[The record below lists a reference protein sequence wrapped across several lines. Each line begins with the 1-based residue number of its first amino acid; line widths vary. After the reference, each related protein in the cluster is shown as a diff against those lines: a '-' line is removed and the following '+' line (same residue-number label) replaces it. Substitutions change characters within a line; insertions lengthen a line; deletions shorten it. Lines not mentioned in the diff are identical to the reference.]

1 MVSYLTE
8 SVTIDNNIFGYEII
22 TDQINLVF
30 IPDHLIFHNLKGEQS
45 EQVMNGI
52 LEKNYT
58 LEIRETT
65 INDNY
70 LEYQIMLIEA
80 IYDSFNNISSEI
92 INVPETN
99 FEDERNYYQRKVYYG
114 RTNTLTFLSHQCHE
128 YCSSCIKFG
137 LSNNDQK
144 CVTCKEEFSYFY
156 QRDFTSNCVP
166 ENYYY
171 DENENQLIMC
181 SQENSI
187 FYIDEN
193 NKKICFK
200 NIKDCPSDYP
210 FFNRDTN
217 ECSKNTISS
226 NVNSSTIFSADEKAY
241 NYMIDTLMNFNP
253 DEEEKSLYLTTENFI
268 AYEITTTKKE
278 KNELKNN
285 SLNDNLT
292 IIDLG
297 LCENILRG
305 KYGINENISLILL
318 KSENLNNNPS

>member
-1 MVSYLTE
+1 
-8 SVTIDNNIFGYEII
+8 
-22 TDQINLVF
+22 
-30 IPDHLIFHNLKGEQS
+30 
-45 EQVMNGI
+45 
-52 LEKNYT
+52 
-58 LEIRETT
+58 
-65 INDNY
+65 
-70 LEYQIMLIEA
+70 
-80 IYDSFNNISSEI
+80 
-92 INVPETN
+92 
-99 FEDERNYYQRKVYYG
+99 
-114 RTNTLTFLSHQCHE
+114 
-128 YCSSCIKFG
+128 
-137 LSNNDQK
+137 
-144 CVTCKEEFSYFY
+144 
-156 QRDFTSNCVP
+156 
-166 ENYYY
+166 
-171 DENENQLIMC
+171 MC

-200 NIKDCPSDYP
+200 NSKDCPSDYP

-305 KYGINENISLILL
+305 KYGINENISLIL
-318 KSENLNNNPS
+318 